1 MTATADQGLAPVL
14 VDAAAI
20 AADLGM
26 AASTV
31 RGWAHARLI
40 TARGRDNRGR
50 TLYDLDEAT
59 RVSES
64 GGAGRNAGRP
74 VRSETPRS
82 STTRVPRPRS

>member
-1 MTATADQGLAPVL
+1 MTSTAQLPPIL

-20 AADLGM
+20 ASDLGI

-40 TARGRDNRGR
+40 TARGKDSRGR

-82 STTRVPRPRS
+82 STTRVPGPRS